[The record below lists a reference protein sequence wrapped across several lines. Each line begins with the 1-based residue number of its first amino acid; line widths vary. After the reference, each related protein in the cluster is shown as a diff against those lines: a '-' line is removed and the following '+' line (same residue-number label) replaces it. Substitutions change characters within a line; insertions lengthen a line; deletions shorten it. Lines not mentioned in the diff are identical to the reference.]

1 MKCTDCKKYYLGCD
15 SEVFNYGYEEDKA
28 EECEFFHKVNKR
40 QICYRIITYTTII
53 IGIDASKLTDDD
65 ILLSINKLL
74 ELSFDK
80 LLDLEQTLYT
90 IYYELSNK
98 EEE

>member
-1 MKCTDCKKYYLGCD
+1 M
-15 SEVFNYGYEEDKA
+15 EENEKII
-28 EECEFFHKVNKR
+28 
-40 QICYRIITYTTII
+40 ICYRIITYTTII

-80 LLDLEQTLYT
+80 LLDIENTLYT
-90 IYYELSNK
+90 IYYEQSHK
-98 EEE
+98 EES